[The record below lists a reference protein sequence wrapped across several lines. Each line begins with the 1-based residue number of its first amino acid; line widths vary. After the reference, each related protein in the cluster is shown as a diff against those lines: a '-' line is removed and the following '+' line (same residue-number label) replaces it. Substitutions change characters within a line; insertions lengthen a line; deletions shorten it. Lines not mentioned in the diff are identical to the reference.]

1 MSDMHRGSH
10 FCPLE
15 DRDLPV
21 DPIRSSIAAVL
32 TLLKALLF
40 VLEQASQ
47 RTAAAGGGKD
57 EQSFT
62 NDANGAPCY
71 ERPEG
76 HAPLATL
83 PALLTRNAGC
93 VSR

>member
-1 MSDMHRGSH
+1 M
-10 FCPLE
+10 
-15 DRDLPV
+15 
-21 DPIRSSIAAVL
+21 
-32 TLLKALLF
+32 LKALPF

-71 ERPEG
+71 EHPDG
-76 HAPLATL
+76 HGMPLWPLFQHFSRGT
-83 PALLTRNAGC
+83 PA
-93 VSR
+93 VSRAERLMPDVVSGLGRDVVVGEA

>member
-1 MSDMHRGSH
+1 M
-10 FCPLE
+10 
-15 DRDLPV
+15 
-21 DPIRSSIAAVL
+21 
-32 TLLKALLF
+32 LKALLF

-71 ERPEG
+71 ERPDG

-83 PALLTRNAGC
+83 PALLTCHEERRLSLALSGSC
-93 VSR
+93 QT